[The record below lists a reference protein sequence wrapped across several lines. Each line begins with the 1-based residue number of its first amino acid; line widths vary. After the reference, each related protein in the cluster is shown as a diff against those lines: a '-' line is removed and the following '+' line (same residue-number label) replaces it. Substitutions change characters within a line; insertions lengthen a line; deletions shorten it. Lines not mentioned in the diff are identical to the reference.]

1 MVPDTRDHK
10 DGRKGEEAPSTRPSS
25 SPALTRLQSHVATF
39 MDEGTS
45 STIAATS
52 VSNKMEEAEREIV
65 LPGMD
70 ERCHWMN
77 YFLFLARTV
86 GLVEMTA
93 PVNGRKISLNERMN
107 ERMHG

>member
-1 MVPDTRDHK
+1 MVPNTRDHK

-52 VSNKMEEAEREIV
+52 VSNKMEEAEREIAAT
-65 LPGMD
+65 
-70 ERCHWMN
+70 R
-77 YFLFLARTV
+77 
-86 GLVEMTA
+86 
-93 PVNGRKISLNERMN
+93 NGRKMPLDELFSVPRSSSWLSGNDCSREWTKDITE
-107 ERMHG
+107 

>member
-1 MVPDTRDHK
+1 MAPHTRDHK

-52 VSNKMEEAEREIV
+52 VSNKMEEAEREIAAARNGRKMP
-65 LPGMD
+65 LD
-70 ERCHWMN
+70 EF
-77 YFLFLARTV
+77 FLFLVRPV
-86 GLVEMTA
+86 GLVGMTA
-93 PVNGRKISLNERMN
+93 PVNGRKISLNE
-107 ERMHG
+107 

>member
-1 MVPDTRDHK
+1 MAPNTRDHK

-52 VSNKMEEAEREIV
+52 VSNKMEEAEREIAA
-65 LPGMD
+65 
-70 ERCHWMN
+70 
-77 YFLFLARTV
+77 AR
-86 GLVEMTA
+86 
-93 PVNGRKISLNERMN
+93 NGRKMPLDELFSVPRSSSWLSGNDCSREWTKDITE
-107 ERMHG
+107 